1 MPSDPKV
8 AIIIVN
14 WNKKDYV
21 INLLNSLRGTNYDNY
36 EITVVDNASG
46 DGSVEAIKEQFPDIN
61 LIVNSK
67 NLGGTGGFNTGI
79 RYALEKG
86 GYKYIWLLDN
96 DVEVEEKTLIELVK
110 VLESDKKIGIAG
122 SAMYDLSKRER
133 LIEIGNYINLS
144 KGIMWGNKRFA
155 LKEDIDKDFYFVD
168 SVSGCSLCASTE
180 AITNVG
186 IWDAN
191 FFLYC
196 DDVDWNIQFMEKGY
210 KIASVSKSRIWH
222 LPWEFKIG
230 FNTIYY
236 ANRNILY
243 LMSKHLDSLN
253 KVYGLIYK
261 EISIIWFSII
271 LLKARQNFYSII
283 ALKAV
288 IDFLDEK
295 TGKFE
300 ETNFLERL
308 QMNALR
314 KPYREWLKTF
324 RDLLYKDI
332 EFFWFLTKLA
342 VKINTIKTVRPIL
355 KKLPERFRINMIK
368 MINNF
373 SLSKRIK
380 CIKL

>member
-8 AIIIVN
+8 AIVIVN
-14 WNKKDYV
+14 WNKKSYV
-21 INLLNSLRGTNYDNY
+21 RNLLNSLREINYDNH

-46 DGSVEAIKEQFPDIN
+46 DGSVEAIKEQFPNVN
-61 LIVNSK
+61 LIVNSN

-122 SAMYDLSKRER
+122 SAMYDLSNRDK
-133 LIEIGNYINLS
+133 LIEIGNFINLS
-144 KGIMWGNKRFA
+144 RGILWGNKRFA

-186 IWDAN
+186 IWDEN

-196 DDVDWNIQFMEKGY
+196 DDVDWNIQFREKDY

-271 LLKARQNFYSII
+271 LLKARQNVYSII

-288 IDFLDEK
+288 IDFLDNK

-308 QMNALR
+308 ETNALI
-314 KPYREWLKTF
+314 KPYKEWLKTF
-324 RDLLYKDI
+324 TEVLYKSID
-332 EFFWFLTKLA
+332 FFWFLTKL
-342 VKINTIKTVRPIL
+342 TIKKNTTKSLRPIL
-355 KKLPERFRINMIK
+355 KKLPERYRIKMIK

-373 SLSKRIK
+373 FLSKRIK